1 MNEAQPG
8 ILFLI
13 DTLDERGGTELF
25 LYRLVV
31 HLAQKYLPIVCPLQP
46 RDSVMIRLLREQG
59 IEVIPL
65 DLQTILSVTAIKQ
78 ALCLR
83 RVIKEKNIRIVQTMH
98 WGSDVYGA
106 LCKRWWRNP
115 HLLSSRRDLGFT
127 ETKRRHYWLRRAS
140 NPLFDRIVVNS
151 SAMGAQLAEKEK
163 IPLQRMATIHNGV
176 ELASPLSADR
186 SQALRRSL
194 GLALDDFV
202 IGCVANIQPVKGI
215 EYLLEAMGAVAAKK
229 ENIKLLLVGGDGIDR
244 SFLKEYYAKLD
255 QLISEHHLEHK
266 VAFLGLRDDV
276 PDLLAI
282 MNVMALPSLSEG
294 FSNAILEAMA
304 AGIPVVATKVGG
316 NSEAVLDGETGFL
329 VPAAD
334 SSALAKALQDLIH
347 DITLAER
354 MGKNGRRLVE
364 KQFSVERMVN
374 AWDQLYAELLDAQE
388 PTPGQRVKPGL
399 RS

>member
-1 MNEAQPG
+1 
-8 ILFLI
+8 
-13 DTLDERGGTELF
+13 
-25 LYRLVV
+25 
-31 HLAQKYLPIVCPLQP
+31 
-46 RDSVMIRLLREQG
+46 
-59 IEVIPL
+59 
-65 DLQTILSVTAIKQ
+65 
-78 ALCLR
+78 
-83 RVIKEKNIRIVQTMH
+83 
-98 WGSDVYGA
+98 
-106 LCKRWWRNP
+106 
-115 HLLSSRRDLGFT
+115 
-127 ETKRRHYWLRRAS
+127 
-140 NPLFDRIVVNS
+140 
-151 SAMGAQLAEKEK
+151 
-163 IPLQRMATIHNGV
+163 
-176 ELASPLSADR
+176 
-186 SQALRRSL
+186 
-194 GLALDDFV
+194 
-202 IGCVANIQPVKGI
+202 
-215 EYLLEAMGAVAAKK
+215 
-229 ENIKLLLVGGDGIDR
+229 
-244 SFLKEYYAKLD
+244 
-255 QLISEHHLEHK
+255 
-266 VAFLGLRDDV
+266 
-276 PDLLAI
+276 